1 MPKGKGIRAAKAEET
16 RHALV
21 GAARRLFAEKG
32 FHATG
37 TPEIV
42 ALAGVT
48 RGALQHHFARKEDL
62 FIAVFEQV
70 EQDMIAAAQAAET
83 AEQGARWSGMK
94 ANLDA
99 FLAAAARPEVQRILL
114 IDGPAVLGWAE
125 WRRLEAHYGLG
136 LIEQAVE
143 DGIAAGLIRAQPSR
157 PLAHM
162 ILAVIDEAAL
172 MVANADDPGTARLEA
187 GAALRTLLDSL
198 A

>member
-1 MPKGKGIRAAKAEET
+1 MPKGKGIRAAKAEGT
-16 RHALV
+16 RGALIA
-21 GAARRLFAEKG
+21 AARKLFAEKG
-32 FHATG
+32 FHATS

-62 FIAVFEQV
+62 FLAVFEQV
-70 EQDMIAAAQAAET
+70 EQDMITAAQATEA
-83 AEQGARWSGMK
+83 AEQGARWSSLK

-99 FLAAAARPEVQRILL
+99 FLESAATPEVQRILL

-125 WRRLEAHYGLG
+125 WRKLEAHYGLG
-136 LIEQAVE
+136 LIVQAVE
-143 DGIAAGLIRAQPSR
+143 DGMTAGLIRAQPSR

-172 MVANADDPGTARLEA
+172 LVANADDPNAARLEA
-187 GAALRTLLDSL
+187 SAAVQTLLSSL